1 MADVYN
7 LGKVYE
13 GENYSTTTEQ
23 VVGTW
28 IDGKPI
34 YRIVLETTI
43 PECKTNGTAVN
54 TIYSYDS
61 NIDVVTS
68 IRAIYYKENNY
79 YWSSGYTAVSGSSI
93 VSAPVYYNTTSRGI
107 IMSNNSIGWN
117 DSKAYVILEYTK
129 TTD

>member
-1 MADVYN
+1 MGQIKYN
-7 LGKVYE
+7 LG
-13 GENYSTTTEQ
+13 NLANDFYSTTET
-23 VVGTW
+23 VVGQW

-43 PECKTNGTAVN
+43 PTCVTNGTAVT

-79 YWSSGYTAVSGSSI
+79 YWSSGYAAVSGSSI
-93 VSAPVYYNTTSRGI
+93 VSSPVYYNTNSRGI
-107 IMSNNSIGWN
+107 IMSNNSTGWN

-129 TTD
+129 TTN

>member
-1 MADVYN
+1 MGQIKYN
-7 LGKVYE
+7 LG
-13 GENYSTTTEQ
+13 NLANDFYSTTET
-23 VVGTW
+23 VVGQW

-43 PECKTNGTAVN
+43 PTCVTNGTAVT

-68 IRAIYYKENNY
+68 IRAIYYRENNY

-93 VSAPVYYNTTSRGI
+93 VSSPVYYNTTSRGI
-107 IMSNNSIGWN
+107 IMANNSTGWN
-117 DSKAYVILEYTK
+117 GSKAYVILEYTK

>member
-1 MADVYN
+1 MGQIKYN
-7 LGKVYE
+7 LGDLA
-13 GENYSTTTEQ
+13 NDFYSTTET
-23 VVGTW
+23 VVGQW

-43 PECKTNGTAVN
+43 PECKTNGTAVT

-79 YWSSGYTAVSGSSI
+79 YWPSEYTAVSNSGI

-107 IMSNNSIGWN
+107 SMANNSTGWN
-117 DSKAYVILEYTK
+117 DAKAYIILEYTK

>member
-1 MADVYN
+1 MGQIKYN
-7 LGKVYE
+7 LG
-13 GENYSTTTEQ
+13 NLANDFYSTTET
-23 VVGTW
+23 VVGKW

-43 PECKTNGTAVN
+43 PTCVTNGTVVT
-54 TIYSYDS
+54 TIYPYDS

-79 YWSSGYTAVSGSSI
+79 YWASEYTAVSGGI
-93 VSAPVYYNTTSRGI
+93 VTSPVYYNTNSRGI
-107 IMSNNSIGWN
+107 IMQNNSTGWN
-117 DSKAYVILEYTK
+117 GSKAYVILEYTK

>member
-1 MADVYN
+1 MGQIKYN
-7 LGKVYE
+7 LGDLA
-13 GENYSTTTEQ
+13 NDFYSKTET
-23 VVGTW
+23 VVGQW

-34 YRIVLETTI
+34 YRIVLETII

-54 TIYSYDS
+54 TTYSYDS
-61 NIDVVTS
+61 NINVVTS

-79 YWSSGYTAVSGSSI
+79 YWSSEYTSTSGSSI
-93 VSAPVYYNTTSRGI
+93 VTSPVYYNTVSRGI

-117 DSKAYVILEYTK
+117 DAKAYIILEYTK

>member
-1 MADVYN
+1 MGQIKYN
-7 LGKVYE
+7 LG
-13 GENYSTTTEQ
+13 NLANDFYSTTET
-23 VVGTW
+23 VVGQW

-43 PECKTNGTAVN
+43 PETNGTAVT
-54 TIYSYDS
+54 TIYPYDS

-79 YWSSGYTAVSGSSI
+79 YWASEYTAVSGSSI
-93 VSAPVYYNTTSRGI
+93 VSSPVYYNTTSRGI
-107 IMSNNSIGWN
+107 IMSNNSTGWN
-117 DSKAYVILEYTK
+117 GSKAYVILEYTK

>member
-1 MADVYN
+1 MGQIKYN
-7 LGKVYE
+7 LG
-13 GENYSTTTEQ
+13 NLANDFYSTTET
-23 VVGTW
+23 VVGQW

-43 PECKTNGTAVN
+43 PTCVTNGTAVT

-79 YWSSGYTAVSGSSI
+79 YWCAEYTAVSGSSI
-93 VSAPVYYNTTSRGI
+93 VSSPVYYNTTSRGI

-129 TTD
+129 TT

>member
-1 MADVYN
+1 MGQIKYN
-7 LGKVYE
+7 LG
-13 GENYSTTTEQ
+13 NLANDFYSTTET
-23 VVGTW
+23 VVGQW

-43 PECKTNGTAVN
+43 PECKTNGTAVT

-61 NIDVVTS
+61 NINVVTS

-79 YWSSGYTAVSGSSI
+79 YWSSEYTSTSGSSI
-93 VSAPVYYNTTSRGI
+93 VTSPVYYNTVSRGI

-117 DSKAYVILEYTK
+117 DAKAYIILEYTK

>member
-1 MADVYN
+1 MGQIKYN
-7 LGKVYE
+7 LG
-13 GENYSTTTEQ
+13 NLANDFYSTTET
-23 VVGTW
+23 VVGQW

-43 PECKTNGTAVN
+43 PTCVTNGTAVT

-93 VSAPVYYNTTSRGI
+93 VSSPVYYNTNSRGI
-107 IMSNNSIGWN
+107 IMSNNSTGWN

-129 TTD
+129 TTN

>member
-1 MADVYN
+1 MGQIKYN
-7 LGKVYE
+7 LGNLASD
-13 GENYSTTTEQ
+13 NYSTTET
-23 VVGTW
+23 VVGQW

-43 PECKTNGTAVN
+43 PTCKTNGTAVN

-68 IRAIYYKENNY
+68 IRAIYYKGNMY
-79 YWSSGYTAVSGSSI
+79 YWTSEYTAVSGSGI
-93 VSAPVYYNTTSRGI
+93 VSSPVYYNTTSRGI

-129 TTD
+129 TTDA

>member
-1 MADVYN
+1 MGQIKYN
-7 LGKVYE
+7 LG
-13 GENYSTTTEQ
+13 NLANDFYSTTET
-23 VVGTW
+23 VVGQW

-43 PECKTNGTAVN
+43 PTCVTNGTPVT

-79 YWSSGYTAVSGSSI
+79 YWFSEYTATSGSSI
-93 VSAPVYYNTTSRGI
+93 VSSPVYYNTNSRGI